1 MGLWGGH
8 LDDTSNQASVNMVV
22 DKGIVYQVQDFWNGV
37 GSLDAIS
44 SARIVGC
51 TNQVVELMDASGK
64 KRCELNAGEYPAKE
78 FISRCGNDVVTQYK
92 IKGKLV

>member
-8 LDDTSNQASVNMVV
+8 LDDTLYQASVNMVV
-22 DKGIVYQVQDFWNGV
+22 DEGIVYQVHDFWNGV

-51 TNQVVELMDASGK
+51 INQGVELMDANGQ
-64 KRCELNAGEYPAKE
+64 KRCELTTGKYVADE

-92 IKGKLV
+92 IRGKLV